1 MTNSTH
7 SAAPSPDASSA
18 ASSDAHNSNPFN
30 RQVIEE
36 FRRNG
41 GRVGG
46 QFAGTSLLLLTTR
59 GARSGLPRTTP
70 LVHLPDGDRLLVF
83 ASNGGAPV
91 APAWFHNLMAAPD
104 EAVVEVGAERRPVR
118 ARLVDE
124 SEHDAVWARQIA
136 VDPQFADFRERARQA
151 GRTTPIVA
159 LERLS

>member
-1 MTNSTH
+1 MTNSPR
-7 SAAPSPDASSA
+7 SADSSPAPSSTAPSA
-18 ASSDAHNSNPFN
+18 VHNSNPFN
-30 RQVIEE
+30 RRVIEE
-36 FRRNG
+36 FRRNA

-70 LVHLPDGDRLLVF
+70 LVHLRDGDRLLVF

-91 APAWFHNLMAAPD
+91 APAWFHNLTAAPD
-104 EAVVEVGAERRPVR
+104 DVVVEVGTERYPVR

-151 GRTTPIVA
+151 GRTTPVVA
-159 LERLS
+159 LERIS